1 MASKKEVLHHV
12 FHGQLLQVDVALS
25 LCTFKLVD
33 KECWEKKVLPSAG
46 QWDGGEQGLDIALS
60 ARKSL
65 AQYTETASRVPLIHL
80 KRIAWPSPRTC
91 H

>member
-33 KECWEKKVLPSAG
+33 KECWEKKCYPVP
-46 QWDGGEQGLDIALS
+46 
-60 ARKSL
+60 
-65 AQYTETASRVPLIHL
+65 ASGMEASKV
-80 KRIAWPSPRTC
+80 
-91 H
+91 